1 MHVIALSQ
9 TPLGKLRE
17 VEEHLDAPSHT
28 DIPLWLSLPF
38 ACAII
43 TCTLS
48 FFFTLIGD

>member
-1 MHVIALSQ
+1 MYVIALLQ
-9 TPLGKLRE
+9 TRLGKLRE
-17 VEEHLDAPSHT
+17 VEDHLDALSHT

-48 FFFTLIGD
+48 FLTFIGD